1 MDGAM
6 NRRALAVSVL
16 AAAFALLGVGSG
28 APHATPALAA
38 GPQVCPTDLTAW
50 KSLLGAEWL
59 DCHEVA
65 DLTTT
70 NNPWTDSGNLT
81 GMGFPPPGSG
91 ALQSNKTNPTG
102 PAVPGLQIDG
112 YFPDD
117 CDAYLLVGTT
127 GPGEPAL
134 FNKQGTP
141 FIQGCT
147 PANPPLGATCFA
159 LCHHDAQFV
168 IRIPDAWNGRLL
180 TSGTPG
186 IRDAFSSDFINS
198 DYAMEKGMAY
208 VSQDKGNMG
217 ANFFQAGCD
226 ERGTCARVDNG
237 ISCSGT
243 AAWCPGAAAEEW
255 TFRVRQAT
263 RQARLLLTRV
273 APNYGLS
280 GVTYSYVTG
289 VSNGGYQTRRAL
301 ETDTAADRLYDGG
314 VDWEGT
320 LFTPTVPTGVVKA
333 SPTTGWILFNYLPQ
347 TLANAPSDLFGDPTA
362 TANLAAVGFN
372 PESSPLWLYHYNIY
386 WGLTQKVY
394 RLEFDPEATNY
405 SNCAPMVAVGPCVSP
420 PAEVVPATDADATY
434 DYSARLAALPALAT
448 RIAASAN
455 TGDIQ
460 HPMITLHGDQDALL
474 PIKTDSDLYS
484 QMVALKGHS
493 NIYRYYTVRGGNHVD
508 PQFDD
513 HNGVDAYGNTLLRPI
528 LPCTRASLDAVQ
540 AWVERGIPAP
550 ATHTIPR
557 DPNASASDLAN
568 KCDIQVSAATTA
580 APVTSPAAPST
591 SAGGGGGGTPNTA
604 VAHSQPLALVVL
616 MAALGLAILAS
627 LRRSRRDSTITMS
640 GAHPGRREAHEPD

>member
-1 MDGAM
+1 
-6 NRRALAVSVL
+6 
-16 AAAFALLGVGSG
+16 
-28 APHATPALAA
+28 
-38 GPQVCPTDLTAW
+38 
-50 KSLLGAEWL
+50 
-59 DCHEVA
+59 
-65 DLTTT
+65 
-70 NNPWTDSGNLT
+70 
-81 GMGFPPPGSG
+81 
-91 ALQSNKTNPTG
+91 
-102 PAVPGLQIDG
+102 
-112 YFPDD
+112 
-117 CDAYLLVGTT
+117 
-127 GPGEPAL
+127 
-134 FNKQGTP
+134 
-141 FIQGCT
+141 
-147 PANPPLGATCFA
+147 GATC
-159 LCHHDAQFV
+159 LTQCHHDAQFV
-168 IRIPDAWNGRLL
+168 IRIPDTWNGRLL

-217 ANFFQAGCD
+217 ANFFQGGCD

-237 ISCSGT
+237 ITCPT
-243 AAWCPGAAAEEW
+243 AGSTAWCPGAAAEEW

-263 RQARLLLTRV
+263 RQTRLLLASV
-273 APNYGLS
+273 APRYSLA

-301 ETDTAADRLYDGG
+301 ETDTAGDRLYDGG

-320 LFTPTVPTGVVKA
+320 LLTPTLPAGVVRA
-333 SPTTGWILFNYLPQ
+333 APTTGWILFNYLPQ
-347 TLANAPSDLFGDPTA
+347 SLANFPGDTTGDATA

-372 PESSPLWLYHYNIY
+372 PESSPLWLYHYVIY

-405 SNCAPMVAVGPCVSP
+405 SDCVPLLTTGPCTSP
-420 PAEVVPATDADATY
+420 PAEVVPPNDPDASY
-434 DYSARLAALPALAT
+434 DYGARLAALPALAT

-513 HNGVDAYGNTLLRPI
+513 HNGVDSYGNTLLRPI

-540 AWVERGIPAP
+540 AWVEKGVAAP
-550 ATHTIPR
+550 ASHTIPR

-568 KCDIQVSAATTA
+568 TCDIGVSAAATTSSA
-580 APVTSPAAPST
+580 SPGA
-591 SAGGGGGGTPNTA
+591 AGGGSPNTSTGHSGPLGPVILLAA
-604 VAHSQPLALVVL
+604 V
-616 MAALGLAILAS
+616 GLAILAS
-627 LRRSRRDSTITMS
+627 PRRWRRKDTIYAS
-640 GAHPGRREAHEPD
+640 GAHPGEERSA